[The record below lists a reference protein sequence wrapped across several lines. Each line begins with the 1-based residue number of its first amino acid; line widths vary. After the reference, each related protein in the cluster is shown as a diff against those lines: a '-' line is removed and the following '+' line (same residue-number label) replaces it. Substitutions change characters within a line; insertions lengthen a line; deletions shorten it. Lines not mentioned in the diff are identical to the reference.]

1 MTIWKRWVRS
11 DNIFMI
17 TRMNFWFTL
26 AWKNFGKIL
35 QGSWLALQNK
45 FWSTLWFI
53 SLFFHSENKY
63 ENKKA
68 AYSVSASVNLLP
80 KSLLHSC
87 SLQILASS
95 KWADVYSIARFSRE
109 SPLKLDLFLSLII
122 FMSLQDLSPAP
133 IPRRFEVTLQAP
145 NPRMQV

>member
-35 QGSWLALQNK
+35 QGSWLVLQNK

-63 ENKKA
+63 ENKNKVLMSHFSKQSFKQFTFLSSWKWLLEMNRVFLKILKFWA
-68 AYSVSASVNLLP
+68 DNIRLKSIEGWRIFHYSIMFCFVSFYFTHLKIKFVT
-80 KSLLHSC
+80 KVISLLLC
-87 SLQILASS
+87 L
-95 KWADVYSIARFSRE
+95 
-109 SPLKLDLFLSLII
+109 
-122 FMSLQDLSPAP
+122 
-133 IPRRFEVTLQAP
+133 
-145 NPRMQV
+145 